1 MAGPTGKITKVSK
14 PLRQCPKCTYPLRSQ
29 PDLDGEHMLTICT
42 NKNCDYS
49 RSRRITK
56 KW

>member
-29 PDLDGEHMLTICT
+29 PDLDGEYMITVCT

-56 KW
+56 K